1 VTAPPAGPRV
11 VITGTVARQ
20 GCGTYLAA
28 LLHLAH
34 GEPPC
39 QGCRMAF
46 YDRTGRQAPTP
57 TEFEPVTGTEAARNR
72 QVLIWAV
79 GGRAKEREYQRRVRA
94 ARKPQNVVWAERNRR
109 ALAGELRE
117 RGAA

>member
-1 VTAPPAGPRV
+1 M
-11 VITGTVARQ
+11 TGTVERE

-39 QGCRMAF
+39 GGCQLAF
-46 YDRTGRQAPTP
+46 LDRTGRVPPAG
-57 TEFEPVTGTEAARNR
+57 EFKPVTEDEAARNR

-94 ARKPQNVVWAERNRR
+94 ARNPQNVVWAEQNRR
-109 ALAGELRE
+109 VLAGELPGR
-117 RGAA
+117 RSQRDAA